1 MLCGPPGSGKGV
13 VSTRAVA
20 RGMMVLSL
28 GDVVR
33 SEVAA
38 RGLEESPE
46 NVGRTALS
54 MREEKGEDIVVVR
67 LLDRIEEALTLSL
80 IHI

>member
-13 VSTRAVA
+13 ISKRAVA
-20 RGMMVLSL
+20 RGMVVLSL

-46 NVGRTALS
+46 NVGKTALS
-54 MREEKGEDIVVVR
+54 MREKQGED
-67 LLDRIEEALTLSL
+67 LSL